1 MAINRSKAKQQIEK
15 PGKLKKKDE
24 EKLIQV
30 AGNMTFKD
38 SDGKRRHVTQVP
50 FDLLPKNI
58 QKKIWKK
65 FLAVEPG
72 YESEDVLR
80 SSGGKITKRKIGGQ
94 IGKPRGWCKAR
105 YCK

>member
-1 MAINRSKAKQQIEK
+1 MATKKQIQI
-15 PGKLKKKDE
+15 PSKLKKKDK
-24 EKLIQV
+24 EKLTQV

-38 SDGKRRHVTQVP
+38 SMGNRRHVTQVP
-50 FDLLPKNI
+50 FDSLPGNI

-94 IGKPRGWCKAR
+94 IGKPRGWGKAR
-105 YCK
+105 YGK

>member
-24 EKLIQV
+24 EKLMQV

-80 SSGGKITKRKIGGQ
+80 QKGGKISKRKSGGKVGSGSSFVASLYK
-94 IGKPRGWCKAR
+94 
-105 YCK
+105 